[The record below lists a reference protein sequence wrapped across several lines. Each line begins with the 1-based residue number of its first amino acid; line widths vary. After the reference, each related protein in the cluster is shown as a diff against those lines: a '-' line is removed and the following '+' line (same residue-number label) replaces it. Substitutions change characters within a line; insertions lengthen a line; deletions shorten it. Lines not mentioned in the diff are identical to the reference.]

1 MAGEENLIPMSERS
15 KEEARQMGEKGGIA
29 SGKSRR
35 KKKAMRESLEI
46 LLEMTVKGGRE
57 CNIENVQNFA
67 SLKGKNITVEQAM
80 LIAQIQKAL
89 KGDTNALAFIRDTS
103 GQAPKQ
109 GIDITGAVPVVISG
123 EDELPD

>member
-1 MAGEENLIPMSERS
+1 MAGEENLIPFD
-15 KEEARQMGEKGGIA
+15 KLTEEEQRALAKKGGEA
-29 SGKSRR
+29 SVKARR

-67 SLKGKNITVEQAM
+67 ALKGKNITVEQAM

>member
-1 MAGEENLIPMSERS
+1 MAGEENLIPFNELT
-15 KEEARQMGEKGGIA
+15 EEEQRAIASKGGKA
-29 SGKSRR
+29 SGESRR

-46 LLEMTVKGGRE
+46 LLEMKVKGGKE
-57 CNIENVQNFA
+57 CDIEKVQDFA

-89 KGDTNALAFIRDTS
+89 KGDTSALAFIRDTS
-103 GQAPKQ
+103 GQAPDKNINL
-109 GIDITGAVPVVISG
+109 GGAIPVVISG